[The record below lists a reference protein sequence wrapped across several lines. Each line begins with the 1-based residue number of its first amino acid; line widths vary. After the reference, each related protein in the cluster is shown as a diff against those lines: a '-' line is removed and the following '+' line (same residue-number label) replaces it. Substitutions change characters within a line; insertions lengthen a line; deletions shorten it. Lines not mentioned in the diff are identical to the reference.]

1 MSSKN
6 FGDIGED
13 IAYGYLETQGY
24 KILEHNYR
32 FRIGEIDIIAEEGD
46 TLVFI
51 EVKTKSNKDFGLPQ
65 EMVNYKKQQKL
76 IRLAQAYLTEKNL
89 SEDKAWRIDVVAIT
103 KNKDSQNI
111 QLIRNAIEV

>member
-6 FGDIGED
+6 LGDIGED
-13 IAYGYLETQGY
+13 IACGHLETQGY
-24 KILEHNYR
+24 KILMRNYCS
-32 FRIGEIDIIAEEGD
+32 RIGEIDIIAEEGN

-76 IRLAQAYLTEKNL
+76 IRLAQAYLKEKNL
-89 SEDKAWRIDVVAIT
+89 SEEQAWRIDVVAIT
-103 KNKDSQNI
+103 KNKDKQNI
-111 QLIRNAIEV
+111 QLIKNAVEA